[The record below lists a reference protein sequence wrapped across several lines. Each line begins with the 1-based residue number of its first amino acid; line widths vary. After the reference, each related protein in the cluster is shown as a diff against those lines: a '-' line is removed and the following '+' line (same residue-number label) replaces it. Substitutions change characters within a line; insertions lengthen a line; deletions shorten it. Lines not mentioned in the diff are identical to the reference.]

1 MLNSLYIKNFRNLE
15 ELTIESLGRV
25 NLITGKN
32 NTGKSSVLEAVALW
46 VTKGDLNFI
55 LNLFRK
61 RGVDYS
67 PTSTHEVAGT
77 IDYTDINTNALS
89 TLFTNFKIGF
99 QDEDAIIIKDIQN
112 STELTLRFNSFI
124 KENDTDE
131 HGASITTKTMY
142 FGDVQQLPNPEDY
155 NTGFIII
162 LNENYISIPLN
173 DKTLYGNTRRRF
185 NDIPNYQIVYPNDSS
200 RFNDSLFDKITLTE
214 KEEYVIDALRI
225 IDPKVQRI
233 AFARLNGGRKAVIKL
248 SNDPKVRS
256 LQSMGDGINRILTI
270 ILALVNC
277 EEGYLLIDEFENGLH
292 HTVQEQ
298 LWRVIF
304 YLAEKLDIQVFAT
317 THSWDCIEAYE
328 NVLNDE
334 ETKTDGKLIRL
345 EHKNDKIR
353 AVEFRKSQLKS
364 ATEFGIEIR

>member
-46 VTKGDLNFI
+46 VADGSLPLLSTIIKSRGEFFNSIDNQLSVEEAGVKTLSSIFTNRRVEFSDENAIKIGENPSSFLVYKFKKYGYRDVVDEKDKVHRQIYYYDDDDDDGDELSEQNVLSYNIGIEVSKKGHFS
-55 LNLFRK
+55 
-61 RGVDYS
+61 YS
-67 PTSTHEVAGT
+67 QPLSKQMLQAHEVRLHDSPHFHF
-77 IDYTDINTNALS
+77 IPSRNVDESINS
-89 TLFTNFKIGF
+89 TLFDN
-99 QDEDAIIIKDIQN
+99 II
-112 STELTLRFNSFI
+112 
-124 KENDTDE
+124 
-131 HGASITTKTMY
+131 
-142 FGDVQQLPNPEDY
+142 
-155 NTGFIII
+155 
-162 LNENYISIPLN
+162 
-173 DKTLYGNTRRRF
+173 
-185 NDIPNYQIVYPNDSS
+185 
-200 RFNDSLFDKITLTE
+200 LTE
-214 KEEYVIDALRI
+214 KEQHVIDALKI
-225 IDPKVQRI
+225 IEPKTQRI
-233 AFARLNGGRKAVIKL
+233 AFVQENGNRKAVIKL
-248 SNDPKVRS
+248 SDNPEVLP

-277 EEGYLLIDEFENGLH
+277 EKGYLLIDEFENGLH

-304 YLAEKLDIQVFAT
+304 YLVEKLDIQVFAT

-334 ETKTDGKLIRL
+334 EIKTDGKLIRL

-353 AVEFRKSQLKS
+353 AVAYRKSQLKS
-364 ATEFGIEIR
+364 ATDFGIEVR

>member
-1 MLNSLYIKNFRNLE
+1 MLNSLYIRNFRNLE
-15 ELTIESLGRV
+15 ELAIESLGRV

-32 NTGKSSVLEAVALW
+32 NTGKSSVLEALI
-46 VTKGDLNFI
+46 I
-55 LNLFRK
+55 LISEANIRTICQLLEERGEIQSTQKHEYFEQDVLFR
-61 RGVDYS
+61 
-67 PTSTHEVAGT
+67 PTLKNL
-77 IDYTDINTNALS
+77 IC
-89 TLFTNFKIGF
+89 LFTNRKIDFENLSQIYIGENEVPVS
-99 QDEDAIIIKDIQN
+99 QKDWVTIEIRHDKSN
-112 STELTLRFNSFI
+112 SPDIANEKEYELVINLMYNFPLKHIHLGLRTSSIDNE
-124 KENDTDE
+124 EN
-131 HGASITTKTMY
+131 KKY
-142 FGDVQQLPNPEDY
+142 
-155 NTGFIII
+155 
-162 LNENYISIPLN
+162 
-173 DKTLYGNTRRRF
+173 
-185 NDIPNYQIVYPNDSS
+185 NYQYVKPSNICNTLNPNS
-200 RFNDSLFDKITLTE
+200 NLFDNIILTE
-214 KEEYVIDALRI
+214 KEQPVIDALKI
-225 IDPKVQRI
+225 IEPKTQRI
-233 AFARLNGGRKAVIKL
+233 AFVQENGHRKAVIKL
-248 SNDPKVRS
+248 KDNPEVLP

-277 EEGYLLIDEFENGLH
+277 EKGYLLIDEFENGLH